1 MKRFLC
7 FLIIICMLPVL
18 SGCGSIFSNYR
29 EIEQLLVIQTM
40 GIDRQSDSVM
50 LSLASSADSKK
61 GDGPVR
67 LSSEGPTI
75 TETIDRLYNYSNEED
90 LFLAHVDHVLIGED
104 AAERGINEYLAYF
117 CRSPDIRIDVPVY
130 IIKGGSAKDAV
141 MQIGDSDKGV
151 SEVMEAVK
159 EDLDRRGDS
168 SVFSA
173 AEIICNL
180 TRHGS
185 ALICAVE
192 CSDSSETSSKPGGS
206 SSGSDSGSGSSSG
219 SDSGTNEGGNSSGH
233 GGGSGGKNEEAFSK
247 TAAVVGYG
255 IIVDDRLCGFLDRDE
270 SIGAGFILNEVGLSD
285 ITVRDK
291 YGATAVLEIEQ
302 GETSINPVWSD
313 DGALKGINVHADVHA
328 SVMELNGSGDIDKP
342 RYADHLTAQLE
353 SAVSERISA
362 VLQRSVEL
370 KADFL
375 GLASRIEI
383 SSPCKFRRMTTPFNE
398 LLPDLELQVSVSGAL
413 SHTNDIKDV

>member
-7 FLIIICMLPVL
+7 FLIIISMLPLL

-40 GIDRQSDSVM
+40 GIDRQSNSVV

-61 GDGPVR
+61 GEGPVR

-75 TETIDRLYNYSNEED
+75 TETIDRMYNYSNEED
-90 LFLAHVDHVLIGED
+90 LFLSHIDHILIGEE
-104 AAERGINEYLAYF
+104 AAALGLNEYLAYF

-130 IIKGGSAKDAV
+130 VVKGGSAKDAV
-141 MQIGDSDKGV
+141 MQIGDSGKGI

-159 EDLDRRGDS
+159 ENLDRRGDS

-185 ALICAVE
+185 ALVCAIE
-192 CSDSSETSSKPGGS
+192 CGESSESAGKPGGS
-206 SSGSDSGSGSSSG
+206 ESGSSSG
-219 SDSGTNEGGNSSGH
+219 SDSGTNKGGNSSGQDSSS
-233 GGGSGGKNEEAFSK
+233 GGGSKEGFNK

-270 SIGAGFILNEVGLSD
+270 SVGAGFLLNEVALSD
-285 ITVRDK
+285 IAVRDK

-302 GETSINPVWSD
+302 GGCTLTPVWSD
-313 DGALKGINVHADVHA
+313 DGVLTGINVHADVHA
-328 SVMELNGSGDIDKP
+328 SIMELNGSGDIDNS

-353 SAVSERISA
+353 LAVSERISA

-383 SSPCKFRRMTTPFNE
+383 SSPGNFRRMSTPFNE
-398 LLPDLELQVSVSGAL
+398 LLPDLELKVSVSGML